1 MFHFTELKN
10 LRVFFLKPDLIQKLH
25 LLKPNALLSTLATI
39 IVTLSIMDKGKGKSI
54 MDKGKSNIKWLKDAG
69 NHHY

>member
-39 IVTLSIMDKGKGKSI
+39 IVTLSIMDKGKG
-54 MDKGKSNIKWLKDAG
+54 NIKWLKDAG